1 MTPSHRTRS
10 RCGVCGFSEIRTDE
24 VVDRGLVQLSECPR
38 CEHRW
43 TLRHQQRG
51 APGVWPFPTEVPAL
65 RSSQPLSR
73 ELSSAA

>member
-1 MTPSHRTRS
+1 MTPSHRTLS

-43 TLRHQQRG
+43 TLRQPQRA
-51 APGVWPFPTEVPAL
+51 APGASHPPTAAPVL
-65 RSSQPLSR
+65 RSSQPLPW
-73 ELSSAA
+73 EVSSAA